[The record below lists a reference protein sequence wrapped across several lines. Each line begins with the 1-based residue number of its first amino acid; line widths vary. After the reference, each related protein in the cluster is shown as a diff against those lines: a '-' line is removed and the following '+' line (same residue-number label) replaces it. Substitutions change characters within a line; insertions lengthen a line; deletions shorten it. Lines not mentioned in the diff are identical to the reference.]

1 MSPRDERK
9 LKGAEVTLCSYQ
21 DFRVFIKEVS
31 MNKLIVLS
39 VVLIILIACGAS
51 EKTFKTF
58 QNPAEVIKAL
68 DKHNVTKCN
77 DLDAEPF
84 LANESV
90 ICFIELGGGELK
102 DVMFNI
108 STYADIKQIDL
119 FKDKCKKNDVRVF
132 PDCSKTLEYTFYHGN
147 VMMSAFEMYLGGTN
161 KASTI
166 GYEMRPVSEVYID
179 TILEDLAD

>member
-1 MSPRDERK
+1 MKR
-9 LKGAEVTLCSYQ
+9 
-21 DFRVFIKEVS
+21 
-31 MNKLIVLS
+31 LIVLS
-39 VVLIILIACGAS
+39 VVLMILVACGAS
-51 EKTFKTF
+51 GKTLQTF

-68 DKHNVTKCN
+68 DKHNVTECN

-84 LANESV
+84 LANKSV

-119 FKDKCKKNDVRVF
+119 FKDKCKKNDVGVF

-147 VMMSAFEMYLGGTN
+147 VMMSVFEMYLGGTN
-161 KASTI
+161 KVSTL
-166 GYEMRPVSEVYID
+166 GYDMRPVSKDYID
-179 TILEDLAD
+179 SLLEDLSD

>member
-1 MSPRDERK
+1 MK
-9 LKGAEVTLCSYQ
+9 
-21 DFRVFIKEVS
+21 
-31 MNKLIVLS
+31 NLIVLS
-39 VVLIILIACGAS
+39 MILIALLIGCSS
-51 EKTFKTF
+51 EPEKTF

-84 LANESV
+84 LANKSV

-108 STYADIKQIDL
+108 SSYDDIKQVDL
-119 FKDKCKKNDVRVF
+119 YKDKCKKNDVGVF

-147 VMMSAFEMYLGGTN
+147 VMMSVFEMYLSDTN
-161 KASTI
+161 KGSTL
-166 GYEMRPVSEVYID
+166 GYDMRPVSKDYID
-179 TILEDLAD
+179 SLLEDLAD